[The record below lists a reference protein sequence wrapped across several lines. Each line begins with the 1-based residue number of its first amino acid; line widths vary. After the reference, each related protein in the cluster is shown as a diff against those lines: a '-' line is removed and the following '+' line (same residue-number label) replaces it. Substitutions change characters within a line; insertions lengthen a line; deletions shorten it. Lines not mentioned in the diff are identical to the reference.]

1 MTDVVTKDFKIEKL
15 MSKTLFK
22 VEISFSKY
30 FLYSLQWKLFKN
42 DKKWFLIH
50 LKVLFILKIFKFLG
64 HTEKN
69 SLIRKIRLV

>member
-1 MTDVVTKDFKIEKL
+1 MTDVVTKDLKIEKL

-50 LKVLFILKIFKFLG
+50 LKSSFHSQDI
-64 HTEKN
+64 
-69 SLIRKIRLV
+69 